1 MNFSMGRENWIMIL
15 KSEDLPKMN
24 KLRPRGYWSEGDNM
38 KSKKTK
44 IIMGLV
50 AFVAV
55 IAAFIVIYF
64 NFREKPVEGTKEVVI
79 KVVDNNKETTTY
91 ELKTDAKY
99 LKEAMDEAEGLEYS
113 GTEGQYGL
121 MIDTINGIRADY
133 TLDGA
138 YWSFYISDEYCNYGI
153 SEQPI
158 EDGDVFS
165 IVYESAAE

>member
-1 MNFSMGRENWIMIL
+1 MIL
-15 KSEDLPKMN
+15 KSEDLPIMN
-24 KLRPRGYWSEGDNM
+24 TLRPRGYWSEGENM
-38 KSKKTK
+38 KNKKTK

-50 AFVAV
+50 AFAAV
-55 IAAFIVIYF
+55 VAAFIAIYF
-64 NFREKPVEGTKEVVI
+64 NFREKPVEGSKEIII
-79 KVVDNNKETTTY
+79 KVVYNNKETTTY

-99 LKEAMDEAEGLEYS
+99 LKEAMDEADGLEYS

-121 MIDTINGIRADY
+121 MIDTVNGVRADY

-138 YWSFYISDEYCNYGI
+138 YWSFYVNDEYCNYGI

-165 IVYESAAE
+165 IVYEYAADPAE

>member
-1 MNFSMGRENWIMIL
+1 MIL
-15 KSEDLPKMN
+15 KSEDLPIMN
-24 KLRPRGYWSEGDNM
+24 TLRPRGYWSEGENM
-38 KSKKTK
+38 KNKKTK
-44 IIMGLV
+44 IFMGLV

-55 IAAFIVIYF
+55 VVAFVAIYF
-64 NFREKPVEGTKEVVI
+64 NFREKPVDCRKEIVI
-79 KVVDNNKETTTY
+79 KVVYNEKNTTY

-121 MIDTINGIRADY
+121 MIDTVNGVRADY

-138 YWSFYISDEYCNYGI
+138 YWSFYVNDEYCNYGI

-165 IVYESAAE
+165 IVYEYAADPAE

>member
-1 MNFSMGRENWIMIL
+1 MIL
-15 KSEDLPKMN
+15 KSEDLPIMN
-24 KLRPRGYWSEGDNM
+24 TLRPRGYWSEGENM
-38 KSKKTK
+38 KNKKTK

-55 IAAFIVIYF
+55 VAAFIAIYF
-64 NFREKPVEGTKEVVI
+64 IFREKPVEGSKEIVI

-99 LKEAMDEAEGLEYS
+99 LKEAMDEADGFEYS

-121 MIDTINGIRADY
+121 MIDTVNGIRADY

-138 YWSFYISDEYCNYGI
+138 
-153 SEQPI
+153 
-158 EDGDVFS
+158 
-165 IVYESAAE
+165 

>member
-1 MNFSMGRENWIMIL
+1 MIL
-15 KSEDLPKMN
+15 KSEDLPIMN
-24 KLRPRGYWSEGDNM
+24 TLRPRGYWSEGENM
-38 KSKKTK
+38 KNKKTK

-55 IAAFIVIYF
+55 VAAFIAIYF
-64 NFREKPVEGTKEVVI
+64 IFREKPLKGSKEIVI

-99 LKEAMDEAEGLEYS
+99 LKEAMDEADGLEYS

-121 MIDTINGIRADY
+121 MIDTVNGIRADY

-138 YWSFYISDEYCNYGI
+138 YWSFYVNDEYCNYGI

-158 EDGDVFS
+158 EDGDTFS
-165 IVYESAAE
+165 IVYEYAADPAE

>member
-1 MNFSMGRENWIMIL
+1 MIL
-15 KSEDLPKMN
+15 KSEDLPIMN
-24 KLRPRGYWSEGDNM
+24 TLRPRGYWSEGENM
-38 KSKKTK
+38 KNKKTK

-55 IAAFIVIYF
+55 VAAFIAIYF
-64 NFREKPVEGTKEVVI
+64 IFREKPVEGSKEIVI

-99 LKEAMDEAEGLEYS
+99 LKEAMDEADGLEYS

-121 MIDTINGIRADY
+121 MIDTVNGIRADY

-138 YWSFYISDEYCNYGI
+138 YWSFYVNDEYCNYGI

-158 EDGDVFS
+158 EDGDTFA
-165 IVYESAAE
+165 IVYEYAADPAE

>member
-1 MNFSMGRENWIMIL
+1 MIL
-15 KSEDLPKMN
+15 KSEDLPIMN
-24 KLRPRGYWSEGDNM
+24 TLRPRGYWSEGENM
-38 KSKKTK
+38 KNKKTK

-50 AFVAV
+50 AFAAV
-55 IAAFIVIYF
+55 VAAFIAIYF
-64 NFREKPVEGTKEVVI
+64 NFREKPVEGSKEIII
-79 KVVDNNKETTTY
+79 KVVYNNKETTTY

-121 MIDTINGIRADY
+121 MIDTVNGIRADY

-138 YWSFYISDEYCNYGI
+138 YWSFYVNDEYCNYGI

-158 EDGDVFS
+158 EDGDTFS
-165 IVYESAAE
+165 IVYEYAADPAE

>member
-1 MNFSMGRENWIMIL
+1 MIL
-15 KSEDLPKMN
+15 KSEDLPIMN
-24 KLRPRGYWSEGDNM
+24 TLRPRGYWSEGENM
-38 KSKKTK
+38 KNKKTK

-55 IAAFIVIYF
+55 VAAFIAIYF
-64 NFREKPVEGTKEVVI
+64 MFREKPVEGSKEIVI

-99 LKEAMDEAEGLEYS
+99 LKEAMDEADGLEYS

-121 MIDTINGIRADY
+121 MIDTVNGIRADY

-138 YWSFYISDEYCNYGI
+138 YWSFYINDEYCNYGI
-153 SEQPI
+153 SEQPV

>member
-1 MNFSMGRENWIMIL
+1 MMIL
-15 KSEDLPKMN
+15 KSEDLPIMFT
-24 KLRPRGYWSEGDNM
+24 LRPRGYWSEGVKM
-38 KSKKTK
+38 KNSKKK

-55 IAAFIVIYF
+55 IAAFLAIF
-64 NFREKPVEGTKEVVI
+64 LFFREKPVEGTKEVVI
-79 KVVDNNKETTTY
+79 KVVAQEGKETTY

-99 LKEAMDEAEGLEYS
+99 LKEAMDEADGLTYS

-121 MIDTINGIRADY
+121 MIDTVNGIRADY

-138 YWSFYISDEYCNYGI
+138 YWSFYVNDSYCNYGI

-158 EDGDVFS
+158 EDGDIFA
-165 IVYESAAE
+165 IVYTLATE